1 LEEKSS
7 SETMCGGLL
16 AGTVRVVR
24 RLENLLTRARGMD
37 PRTVDVVVAVAL
49 VAGAVAGAAAGKH
62 HGPLTLLAAA
72 ATSATVAWRRRAPA
86 AMTAVAL
93 VSITVY
99 GVGSHG
105 GHRGIE
111 PIAVV
116 LEIAAVL
123 DYYMLG
129 RLSIQRGRPDVNAL
143 LLVAAVAVIVIIPG
157 DAGVIQ
163 VASNWTLFVGVP
175 FAAGRAIGSRVALTR
190 ELRANAQRLER
201 EQQERARHAAA
212 EERNRIARELHDV
225 VAHSVSVMVI
235 QTQAARRVAPGDR
248 EAARDA
254 LSSVQSCGRD
264 ALMEMRRMIG
274 VLRHGDEELAGATA
288 PALSQL
294 GALVA
299 RARAAGLPVALRI
312 DGEARE
318 LSPGLN
324 LVAFR
329 LVQEALTNA
338 IKYAGPAR
346 ALVRVTFTTGALE
359 LEISDTGRG
368 PALADDDAGAGGQ
381 GLVGMRERLVLYGG
395 ELETGRAR
403 GGGFKVRARIP
414 LPETVKS

>member
-1 LEEKSS
+1 
-7 SETMCGGLL
+7 MCGGLL
-16 AGTVRVVR
+16 AGTVGAVT
-24 RLENLLTRARGMD
+24 RLENLLTRARGIN
-37 PRTVDVVVAVAL
+37 PRTVDAVVAVAL
-49 VAGAVAGAAAGKH
+49 AAGAVAVAAAGKH

-72 ATSATVAWRRRAPA
+72 VTCSTVAWRRRAPA
-86 AMTAVAL
+86 AMTAVAV
-93 VSITVY
+93 VSITVA

-105 GHRGIE
+105 AHGRFV
-111 PIAVV
+111 PT
-116 LEIAAVL
+116 EIAAVL

-129 RLSIQRGRPDVNAL
+129 RLSIQRGRPEVDTGL
-143 LLVAAVAVIVIIPG
+143 LAAAVAAIVIIPG
-157 DAGVIQ
+157 KPHVINVAGT
-163 VASNWTLFVGVP
+163 WTTAVGVP

-212 EERNRIARELHDV
+212 EERNRISRELHDV

-235 QTQAARRVAPGDR
+235 QTQAARRVATGDR

-274 VLRHGDEELAGATA
+274 VLRHRDEELAGATA

-299 RARAAGLPVALRI
+299 RARAAGLPVELRI
-312 DGEARE
+312 DGEARD
-318 LSPGLN
+318 LSPGLD

-329 LVQEALTNA
+329 VVQEALTNA
-338 IKYAGPAR
+338 IKHAGPAR
-346 ALVRVTFTTGALE
+346 ALVRVAFTAGELE

-368 PALADDDAGAGGQ
+368 PALADGDADTTGQ

-395 ELETGRAR
+395 ELQTGRAR
-403 GGGFKVRARIP
+403 GGGFRVRARIP
-414 LPETVKS
+414 LPEAVPS

>member
-1 LEEKSS
+1 
-7 SETMCGGLL
+7 MCGGLL
-16 AGTVRVVR
+16 GGNVRAVR
-24 RLENLLTRARGMD
+24 RLENLVRRAREID
-37 PRTVDVVVAVAL
+37 PRAVDAVVAVAL
-49 VAGAVAGAAAGKH
+49 VAGAVALGAAGEH

-72 ATSATVAWRRRAPA
+72 ATCATVAWRRRAPA

-93 VSITVY
+93 VSITVA
-99 GVGSHG
+99 GVSSHS
-105 GHRGIE
+105 GHLTFEGF
-111 PIAVV
+111 
-116 LEIAAVL
+116 AAVL

-129 RLSIQRGRPDVNAL
+129 RLSSGRGRPEVNAV
-143 LLVAAVAVIVIIPG
+143 LLVAAVAAIVIVPG
-157 DAGVIQ
+157 SPRVVQ
-163 VASNWTLFVGVP
+163 VAATWTLFVAVP
-175 FAAGRAIGSRVALTR
+175 FAAGRAIGSRAALTQ
-190 ELRANAQRLER
+190 ELRANALRLER

-235 QTQAARRVAPGDR
+235 QTQAARRVAAGDR

-274 VLRHGDEELAGATA
+274 VLRHGDEELAGPTA

-294 GALVA
+294 GTLVA
-299 RARAAGLPVALRI
+299 RAHTAGLPVELRI
-312 DGEARE
+312 DGEARD
-318 LSPGLN
+318 LSPGLD

-329 LVQEALTNA
+329 VVQEALTNA
-338 IKYAGPAR
+338 IKHAGPAR
-346 ALVRVTFTTGALE
+346 ALVRVTFTTGGLE

-368 PALADDDAGAGGQ
+368 PALPDGDTDARGH

-395 ELETGRAR
+395 ELQTGRAR

-414 LPETVKS
+414 LPETVTS

>member
-1 LEEKSS
+1 
-7 SETMCGGLL
+7 M
-16 AGTVRVVR
+16 
-24 RLENLLTRARGMD
+24 NLLTRARGID
-37 PRTVDVVVAVAL
+37 PRIVDAVVAVAL
-49 VAGAVAGAAAGKH
+49 VAGVVAEAGAGKH
-62 HGPLTLLAAA
+62 HGSLTLLAAA
-72 ATSATVAWRRRAPA
+72 AGCATVAWRRRAPG
-86 AMTAVAL
+86 AMTAVAV
-93 VSITVY
+93 VSFTVA
-99 GVGSHG
+99 GLSSHG
-105 GHRGIE
+105 AHSRIE
-111 PIAVV
+111 P
-116 LEIAAVL
+116 IAAVL

-129 RLSIQRGRPDVNAL
+129 RLSIQRGRPEVDAG
-143 LLVAAVAVIVIIPG
+143 LLVAAVAALVIVP
-157 DAGVIQ
+157 VSPNVLQ
-163 VASNWTLFVGVP
+163 VAATWTSFVGGP
-175 FAAGRAIGSRVALTR
+175 FAAGRAVGSRVALTR
-190 ELRANAQRLER
+190 ELRGNAQRLER

-235 QTQAARRVAPGDR
+235 QTQAARRVAAGDR
-248 EAARDA
+248 EAARAA
-254 LSSVQSCGRD
+254 LGSVQSCGRD

-299 RARAAGLPVALRI
+299 RARAAGLPVELRI

-318 LSPGLN
+318 LSPGLD

-329 LVQEALTNA
+329 VVQEALTNA
-338 IKYAGPAR
+338 IKHAGPAR

-368 PALADDDAGAGGQ
+368 PAQTDGDTNDTGQ

-395 ELETGRAR
+395 ELQTGRAR

-414 LPETVKS
+414 MSATVPL

>member
-1 LEEKSS
+1 M

-16 AGTVRVVR
+16 AGTVGAVR
-24 RLENLLTRARGMD
+24 RLENLLTRARGID
-37 PRTVDVVVAVAL
+37 PRAVDAVVAVAL
-49 VAGAVAGAAAGKH
+49 VAGAVAVAAAGKH

-72 ATSATVAWRRRAPA
+72 AGCATLAWRRRAPA
-86 AMTAVAL
+86 AATAVAV
-93 VSITVY
+93 VSVTVA
-99 GVGSHG
+99 GVSSHG
-105 GHRGIE
+105 AHF
-111 PIAVV
+111 AVV

-129 RLSIQRGRPDVNAL
+129 RLSIQRGRPEVDAV
-143 LLVAAVAVIVIIPG
+143 LLVAAVAALVIIPG
-157 DAGVIQ
+157 KPRVID
-163 VASNWTLFVGVP
+163 VASTWTSAVGVP
-175 FAAGRAIGSRVALTR
+175 FVAGRAVGSRVALTR

-235 QTQAARRVAPGDR
+235 QTQAARRVAAGDR
-248 EAARDA
+248 EAARAA
-254 LSSVQSCGRD
+254 LISVQSCGRD

-299 RARAAGLPVALRI
+299 RARAAGLPVELRV
-312 DGEARE
+312 DGEARD
-318 LSPGLN
+318 LSPGLD

-329 LVQEALTNA
+329 VVQEALTNA
-338 IKYAGPAR
+338 IKHAGPAR

-368 PALADDDAGAGGQ
+368 PALPDGDTNATGQ

-395 ELETGRAR
+395 ELQTGRAR

-414 LPETVKS
+414 LPETVPS

>member
-1 LEEKSS
+1 
-7 SETMCGGLL
+7 MCGGLL
-16 AGTVRVVR
+16 AGTVGAVR
-24 RLENLLTRARGMD
+24 RLENLLTRARGID
-37 PRTVDVVVAVAL
+37 PRAMDAVVAAAL
-49 VAGAVAGAAAGKH
+49 VAGAVTVAAAGKH

-72 ATSATVAWRRRAPA
+72 AACATVAWRGRAPA
-86 AMTAVAL
+86 AATAVAV
-93 VSITVY
+93 VSVTVA
-99 GVGSHG
+99 GVSSHG
-105 GHRGIE
+105 AHTVI
-111 PIAVV
+111 PSIV
-116 LEIAAVL
+116 AVL
-123 DYYMLG
+123 DYYTLG
-129 RLSIQRGRPDVNAL
+129 RLSIERGRPEVDAG
-143 LLVAAVAVIVIIPG
+143 LLVAAVAALVIIPG
-157 DAGVIQ
+157 ASVNR
-163 VASNWTLFVGVP
+163 VATTWTLFVGVP
-175 FAAGRAIGSRVALTR
+175 FAVGRTVGSRVALTR

-235 QTQAARRVAPGDR
+235 QTQAARRVAVTDR

-274 VLRHGDEELAGATA
+274 VLRHGDEDLAGATA

-299 RARAAGLPVALRI
+299 RARAAGLPVELRI
-312 DGEARE
+312 DGQLRE
-318 LSPGLN
+318 LAPGLD

-329 LVQEALTNA
+329 VVQEALTNA
-338 IKYAGPAR
+338 IKHAGTAR
-346 ALVRVTFTTGALE
+346 AVVRVTFTPGALE

-368 PALADDDAGAGGQ
+368 PAPADGDPDALGQ

-395 ELETGRAR
+395 ELQTGRGP

-414 LPETVKS
+414 LPEAVPS